1 MKKLSNP
8 EIQTEAINYIKKN
21 EEGLS
26 EAQQGLGYDLVGNGK
41 FIEVKG
47 TAGDDASS
55 GLILN
60 SQEEYDCLKEHKSV
74 MYRVLGVNN
83 EGKKMTIIQLVWEDI
98 NPTLE
103 PRWRVRL
110 NESGKKKVEEA
121 LSKNP

>member
-60 SQEEYDCLKEHKSV
+60 SQE
-74 MYRVLGVNN
+74 VLGVNN

-98 NPTLE
+98 KPTLE